1 MIASGY
7 LHMDV
12 SGYGGLQLTEHGI
25 GLLRE
30 GGRFLFRR
38 ETLRP
43 KSVRPKVHASTTMG
57 ELTDSD
63 RALLAALKR
72 LRLQFAKE
80 RGVPAY
86 AIFRDRSL
94 VEMAAHRPS
103 SEDSF
108 AQVYGVG
115 TAKLRDFAAP
125 FMEVIAGFD

>member
-1 MIASGY
+1 
-7 LHMDV
+7 MDV
-12 SGYGGLQLTEHGI
+12 TGYGGLQLTEKGI
-25 GLLRE
+25 DLLRE

-43 KSVRPKVHASTTMG
+43 KSVRPKVHASTMMR
-57 ELTDSD
+57 ELTDND
-63 RALLAALKR
+63 KALLAALKR

-94 VEMAAHRPS
+94 AEMAAHRPS
-103 SEDSF
+103 SEESF
-108 AQVYGVG
+108 ARVYGVG

-125 FMEVIAGFD
+125 FMEVIASFD